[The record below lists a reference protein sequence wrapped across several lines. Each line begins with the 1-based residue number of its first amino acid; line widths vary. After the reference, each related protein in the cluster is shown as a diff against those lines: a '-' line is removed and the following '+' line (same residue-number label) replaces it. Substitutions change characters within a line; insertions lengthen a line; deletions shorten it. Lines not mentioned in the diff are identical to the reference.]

1 MKIVI
6 PEGALD
12 EPKEIEIKKVKMKGA
27 VSSAFQISPDIKFK
41 IPAEISI
48 KYENNGNI
56 KIKTQQ
62 KIKEEEFLR
71 IAFYD
76 TNGKT
81 WVALESYFD
90 GQRVFAK
97 TDHLSTWAIVSDML
111 FPDPSSSSSSFS
123 SYEPP
128 AGEVPPLE
136 VEEFSV
142 QNFRMSSRFSQ
153 KSESELSYEEF
164 SIGNFASILRVDE
177 EGNVWFAEHG
187 FLNQYATYIGK
198 LDTRTGQVKLWWLPA
213 GRWVSDIEVK
223 GRDVW
228 IVLRLGPD
236 LVRFNMDTETFR
248 YFRVPSYIG
257 SWPYEID
264 FDEEGNIWM
273 TVTVGRAVA
282 KFDVRQES
290 FVFYFRIPVGW
301 WTAGV
306 KVDGN
311 KVWVT
316 ETYSCVG
323 PFIYYVN
330 EGRLKQLYPSER
342 FCPGTFYIL
351 EGKAVGGMGGD
362 RLGILDEEG
371 VLDVH
376 GIGLEFSGWIGVR
389 EEDRSVWAGGNN
401 YVFWYSVGER
411 VIKGRAN
418 FESGAGVIAVEV
430 DFEGNAWAILRN
442 VKKVVK
448 IRAKPVVLGCDK
460 TCGEGFEGTPLI
472 QVGSWGS
479 VSANSGRFAVN
490 LVSGNLYLSIL
501 LIPTFD
507 ELMKNFTIYYNS
519 LDFAFPDAL
528 GNGWTHSFLSYVKET
543 ANGVVLK
550 LPDGKVIKFSRVGD
564 RYLPEH
570 FTGSSNFKY
579 LLRTPEGWK
588 LYKMGGEVWEF
599 AQDGKLILIKDV
611 KGRNWNL
618 IYNNGLLIEVRDPVS
633 RSLKFYY
640 DQKGRIV
647 KVENP
652 AGSAWEFFYDG
663 DFLSA
668 VKDPLGNLANFRY
681 NENGL
686 LSEYIDFIGARWN
699 IVYDDRKRATHIFD
713 HLSRPLKIEYK
724 DDDTVVVISRMGFR
738 SEYVISRELVAILKL
753 KNEIGTTLE
762 YFYDN
767 KGNKIKFRDSRGGEW
782 TYEYDELGR
791 LIKEVDPIG
800 RVAIYEYNDLDL
812 LTREID
818 TLGRE
823 RKLFYDSRGNLIREI
838 DWAGNERKY
847 EYNDLGLITK
857 EINPIGAQTIYFYDR
872 FGHISK
878 KVDPLGNE
886 WRYEYDILGLLLKEE
901 NPLGGKTL
909 YFYDKLGNKIGIQ
922 DARGNVWS
930 YEYHVKLKI
939 KEVYPLGGVKRFWY
953 DYAGRLTAEQNTL
966 GYVKFFIYD
975 ADGNLVEEIDFAGNR
990 TKFFYDFA
998 SNMTA
1003 QISALGGIE
1012 QYCRDFA
1019 GDITLTSLP
1028 TKLGSLTEYDILGR
1042 PVKVLYGKLSSFI
1055 PLVEI
1060 RNFFIA
1066 ETD

>member
-490 LVSGNLYLSIL
+490 LVSGNLYLPIL

>member
-1 MKIVI
+1 
-6 PEGALD
+6 
-12 EPKEIEIKKVKMKGA
+12 
-27 VSSAFQISPDIKFK
+27 
-41 IPAEISI
+41 
-48 KYENNGNI
+48 
-56 KIKTQQ
+56 
-62 KIKEEEFLR
+62 
-71 IAFYD
+71 
-76 TNGKT
+76 
-81 WVALESYFD
+81 
-90 GQRVFAK
+90 
-97 TDHLSTWAIVSDML
+97 
-111 FPDPSSSSSSFS
+111 
-123 SYEPP
+123 
-128 AGEVPPLE
+128 
-136 VEEFSV
+136 
-142 QNFRMSSRFSQ
+142 
-153 KSESELSYEEF
+153 
-164 SIGNFASILRVDE
+164 
-177 EGNVWFAEHG
+177 
-187 FLNQYATYIGK
+187 
-198 LDTRTGQVKLWWLPA
+198 
-213 GRWVSDIEVK
+213 
-223 GRDVW
+223 
-228 IVLRLGPD
+228 
-236 LVRFNMDTETFR
+236 
-248 YFRVPSYIG
+248 
-257 SWPYEID
+257 
-264 FDEEGNIWM
+264 
-273 TVTVGRAVA
+273 
-282 KFDVRQES
+282 
-290 FVFYFRIPVGW
+290 
-301 WTAGV
+301 
-306 KVDGN
+306 
-311 KVWVT
+311 
-316 ETYSCVG
+316 
-323 PFIYYVN
+323 
-330 EGRLKQLYPSER
+330 
-342 FCPGTFYIL
+342 
-351 EGKAVGGMGGD
+351 
-362 RLGILDEEG
+362 
-371 VLDVH
+371 
-376 GIGLEFSGWIGVR
+376 
-389 EEDRSVWAGGNN
+389 
-401 YVFWYSVGER
+401 
-411 VIKGRAN
+411 
-418 FESGAGVIAVEV
+418 VIAVEV

-1012 QYCRDFA
+1012 QYSRDFA